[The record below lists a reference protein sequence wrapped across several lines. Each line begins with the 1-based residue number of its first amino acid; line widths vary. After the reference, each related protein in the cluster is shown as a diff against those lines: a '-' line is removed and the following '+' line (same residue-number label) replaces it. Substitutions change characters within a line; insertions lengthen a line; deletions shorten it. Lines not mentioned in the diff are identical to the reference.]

1 MASILELF
9 GFDVNR
15 KNELFFALASHL
27 DKSPFYYGSGR
38 PIVPYTADSPCQQYY
53 LVNADTNA
61 AVYVR
66 INTTN
71 SFNVS
76 LPDVTPDYVIAL
88 PPYAYKVI
96 TGPQVSSTTSV
107 YARVIGDATNASV
120 YITPGE
126 GF

>member
-1 MASILELF
+1 VANNI
-9 GFDVNR
+9 
-15 KNELFFALASHL
+15 
-27 DKSPFYYGSGR
+27 PFQPMGKTVKVVVTGAANTQSN
-38 PIVPYTADSPCQQYY
+38 VFTVTADSPCQQYY

-66 INTTN
+66 VNTTN
-71 SFNVS
+71 TFNVT

-88 PPYAYKVI
+88 PAYAYKVI
-96 TGPQVSSTTSV
+96 TGPQVSSTANV
-107 YARVIGDATNASV
+107 YARVIGDAANASV